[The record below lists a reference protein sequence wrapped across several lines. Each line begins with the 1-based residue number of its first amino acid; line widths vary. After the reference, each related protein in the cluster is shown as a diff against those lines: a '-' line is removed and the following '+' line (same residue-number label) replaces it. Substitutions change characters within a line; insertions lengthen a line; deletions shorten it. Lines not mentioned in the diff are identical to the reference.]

1 MNLPDLLSL
10 FSLPFMQR
18 AILGGVLFGIL
29 GGILGSFL
37 ILRRLSLFGD
47 TVGHSAMLGVVL
59 AALLE
64 LPSTWTLIGFTVAFG
79 LGVIYLIDRTDLSS
93 DTVLCIS
100 LSSSVA
106 LGTIGFS
113 FLKGYRGNLLSILFG
128 DILAISNTDLIVL
141 LLLMS
146 VTLVWL
152 IISLPEQVLL
162 TLNSDLAVVKGV
174 SVYSHRYLFIV
185 LLAIT
190 IALTIRAV
198 GILLVNGFLVI
209 PAATARL
216 VCQRFVSFLVTAAA
230 MGAMSGVFGMVI
242 SGVFDLPSGPSIVLV
257 QLAGFLV
264 VVLWCRQ
271 V

>member
-1 MNLPDLLSL
+1 M
-10 FSLPFMQR
+10 
-18 AILGGVLFGIL
+18 GGVLLGML

-64 LPSTWTLIGFTVAFG
+64 LPTTWTLVGFTVAFG

-100 LSSSVA
+100 LSGSIA

-113 FLKGYRGNLLSILFG
+113 YLKGYRGHLLSILFG
-128 DILAISNTDLIVL
+128 DILAISNTDLIFIFIL
-141 LLLMS
+141 LV
-146 VTLVWL
+146 VTVAWI
-152 IISLPEQVLL
+152 IISLPEQILL

-174 SVYSHRYLFIV
+174 HVRSHRYFFIV

-209 PAATARL
+209 PAASARL
-216 VCQRFVSFLVTAAA
+216 VCQQFVPFIATAAGI
-230 MGAMSGVFGMVI
+230 GAFSGVMGMVI
-242 SGVFDLPSGPSIVLV
+242 SGAIDLPSGPSIVLV
-257 QLAGFLV
+257 QLLGFFTLA
-264 VVLWCRQ
+264 LCRRRG
-271 V
+271 

>member
-1 MNLPDLLSL
+1 MNLPDVLSL
-10 FSLPFMQR
+10 FSLPFMHR

-59 AALLE
+59 AALLQ

-79 LGVIYLIDRTDLSS
+79 LGVIYLIDRTDLAS

-100 LSSSVA
+100 LSGSVA

-113 FLKGYRGNLLSILFG
+113 YLKGYRGNLLSILFG
-128 DILAISNTDLIVL
+128 DILAISNTDLILLLVL
-141 LLLMS
+141 LA
-146 VTLVWL
+146 VTLAYL
-152 IISLPEQVLL
+152 IISLPDQILL
-162 TLNSDLAVVKGV
+162 TLNSDLAIVKGV
-174 SVYSHRYLFIV
+174 PVRRHRYFFIV

-209 PAATARL
+209 PAASARL
-216 VCQRFVSFLVTAAA
+216 ICQQFVPFLATAAG
-230 MGAMSGVFGMVI
+230 MGAASGVMGMVI
-242 SGVFDLPSGPSIVLV
+242 SGAFDLPSGPSIVLV
-257 QLAGFLV
+257 QLFGFLV
-264 VVLWCRQ
+264 VALCCRRG
-271 V
+271 

>member
-1 MNLPDLLSL
+1 MNLADVLSL

-18 AILGGVLFGIL
+18 AVLGGVLFGIL

-79 LGVIYLIDRTDLSS
+79 LGVIYLIDRTDLAS
-93 DTVLCIS
+93 DTVLSIS
-100 LSSSVA
+100 LSGSVA

-113 FLKGYRGNLLSILFG
+113 YLKGYRGNLLSILLG
-128 DILAISNTDLIVL
+128 DILAISNTDLIL
-141 LLLMS
+141 LLLLLG
-146 VTLVWL
+146 VTLAWL
-152 IISLPEQVLL
+152 MISLPEQILL
-162 TLNSDLAVVKGV
+162 TLNNNLAVVKGIPV
-174 SVYSHRYLFIV
+174 SSHRYLFIV

-216 VCQRFVSFLVTAAA
+216 ICQEFVPFLASAAG
-230 MGAMSGVFGMVI
+230 MGALSGVMGMVI
-242 SGVFDLPSGPSIVLV
+242 SGAFDLPSGPSIVLV
-257 QLAGFLV
+257 QLFGFLV
-264 VVLWCRQ
+264 VALWCRQ
-271 V
+271 G